1 VYASP
6 FAYRRV
12 ASWAEAIDALQEHG
26 EDARLLAGGQSLVP
40 MMNLRLAQPSHVIDL
55 NGIGSTGISSSD
67 GVLEVDALTRHSEL
81 EGSPVVA
88 DACPMLS
95 DAAGMIGNV
104 RVRHRGTIG
113 GSVAHA
119 DPSAE
124 LPCALVALRAEIRVL
139 GSDGERRIPASD
151 FFVSFFTTA
160 LETTEVV
167 VGVEVPVVPGSSGSA
182 FLELARRT
190 GDFAIVEVAALLAL
204 DASGSC
210 TDVRVALGGIGD
222 RPLDL
227 SESAARIVGTTVED
241 EQLKEVAR
249 AVAGATEPRGDER
262 GSADYRRH
270 LSEVLTGRA
279 LRLAREQARAGA
291 GR

>member
-1 VYASP
+1 MYASP

-55 NGIGSTGISSSD
+55 NGIESTGISSSD

-113 GSVAHA
+113 GS
-119 DPSAE
+119 
-124 LPCALVALRAEIRVL
+124 
-139 GSDGERRIPASD
+139 RR
-151 FFVSFFTTA
+151 
-160 LETTEVV
+160 
-167 VGVEVPVVPGSSGSA
+167 
-182 FLELARRT
+182 
-190 GDFAIVEVAALLAL
+190 
-204 DASGSC
+204 
-210 TDVRVALGGIGD
+210 
-222 RPLDL
+222 
-227 SESAARIVGTTVED
+227 
-241 EQLKEVAR
+241 
-249 AVAGATEPRGDER
+249 PR
-262 GSADYRRH
+262 
-270 LSEVLTGRA
+270 
-279 LRLAREQARAGA
+279 
-291 GR
+291 

>member
-55 NGIGSTGISSSD
+55 NGIESTGISSSD
-67 GVLEVDALTRHSEL
+67 GVVEVDALTRHSEL

-160 LETTEVV
+160 LDTAEVV

-182 FLELARRT
+182 FLEVARRT
-190 GDFAIVEVAALLAL
+190 GDFAIVEVAALLGL

-210 TDVRVALGGIGD
+210 MDVRVALGGIGD

-227 SESAARIVGTTVED
+227 SESAAGIVGTTVED

-279 LRLAREQARAGA
+279 LRSAREQAQAGA